1 MASHMTTKNVNF
13 CHSLTLWIFLFLLV
27 TINMYCFYFVDPGPF
42 YVCKSP
48 LIYTVY
54 FVGPGP
60 AKYYLPTTLGT
71 KSVDNTKRHSP
82 SFTFGSRYFCEYQPF
97 DFALNWTLFI
107 ITQKLISTQRD
118 ITDIENWFNFY

>member
-1 MASHMTTKNVNF
+1 MASHMTKKNVNSCQSYF
-13 CHSLTLWIFLFLLV
+13 MNLFIFVSHHQYVLLF
-27 TINMYCFYFVDPGPF
+27 FVGPGPF

-82 SFTFGSRYFCEYQPF
+82 SFTFGSRYFCEYQ
-97 DFALNWTLFI
+97 TL
-107 ITQKLISTQRD
+107 
-118 ITDIENWFNFY
+118 